1 MTRADPNPLVAL
13 MKQLESDIVDDRSL
27 PAGQAATARLFHVE
41 TVRNL
46 ASNRI
51 KQFRAGE
58 RATPDGQRFIIGW
71 AIKQVRLYNETLKI
85 PVPSE
90 IIDLLERCAMPPE
103 DIDWQQLRGAA
114 KRQHAILYLAQRPE
128 LEINNHN
135 VRKAFSS
142 VGEEF
147 SGAHQYGKNRLSHR
161 IAKRWLGRPKL
172 CVRNRATALGYGLK
186 LARTLLGT

>member
-1 MTRADPNPLVAL
+1 
-13 MKQLESDIVDDRSL
+13 
-27 PAGQAATARLFHVE
+27 
-41 TVRNL
+41 
-46 ASNRI
+46 
-51 KQFRAGE
+51 
-58 RATPDGQRFIIGW
+58 
-71 AIKQVRLYNETLKI
+71 
-85 PVPSE
+85 
-90 IIDLLERCAMPPE
+90 MPPE

-161 IAKRWLGRPKL
+161 IAKRWLDDPSFAFEIEQR
-172 CVRNRATALGYGLK
+172 R
-186 LARTLLGT
+186 LGTV